1 MATASPKL
9 QQEQPS
15 NFASDLA
22 GMPSFLIDPGRA
34 APYVHHKWFWVGPLV
49 VFSIASII
57 AGIMMMPIVQ
67 HVLEVA
73 PLPDGVTSEQYQK
86 GVAISVIVQKVAL
99 FCAPLT
105 VAIVFAIQ
113 AGVLLAASSVLAVQA
128 KFGQLFNLVAGCGLI
143 QMIAAIAGVAV
154 LKLKGDISTRAELR
168 PAMGIDIF
176 LPEGT
181 NRFLAGFLGYFS
193 VFELWWIVM
202 MVLIFALAFRVTKGK
217 AFAVI
222 APLIALNIIWRI
234 AAAAFQR

>member
-1 MATASPKL
+1 MATTSPEL
-9 QQEQPS
+9 PAQQS
-15 NFASDLA
+15 GNFASDLA
-22 GMPSFLIDPGRA
+22 GIPSFLIDAGGA
-34 APYVHHKWFWVGPLV
+34 APYVHHKWFWVGPLI
-49 VFSIASII
+49 VFSIVSII
-57 AGIMMMPIVQ
+57 GGILMMPIVA

-73 PLPDGVTSEQYQK
+73 PMPDGVTPEQYQK
-86 GVAISVIVQKVAL
+86 GIAISTVIQKVAL

-105 VAIVFAIQ
+105 VALVFAIQ
-113 AGVLLAASSVLAVQA
+113 AGLLLASSSVLAVQA
-128 KFGQLFNLVAGCGLI
+128 KFRELFNLVAGCGII
-143 QMIAAIAGVAV
+143 QAIAALAGVLI
-154 LKLKGDISTRAELR
+154 LKLKGDIATRAELR

-202 MVLIFALAFRVTKGK
+202 MVLVFAAAFRVSKGK

-222 APLIALNIIWRI
+222 APLIALNIIWRV